1 MRHPHSSLPPGFRF
15 HLTDEELILHYL
27 MKKLSS
33 SAFPVSIIADADFY
47 SSIPGTYQLVLVVV
61 VFLFFVVVVV
71 FGSDKAVLGEKEW
84 YIFRPRDGKYPHGA
98 RPNSATGDG
107 FWKATGTDKI
117 IVASSMAAGRGGVHS
132 NIGVK
137 KALVFHRQNKPST
150 HL

>member
-47 SSIPGTYQLVLVVV
+47 SSIPGTYQVKLALIT
-61 VFLFFVVVVV
+61 L
-71 FGSDKAVLGEKEW
+71 S
-84 YIFRPRDGKYPHGA
+84 IPRDGKYPNGA

>member
-47 SSIPGTYQLVLVVV
+47 SSIPGTYQIKLCLVRKNGTFSDRETESTQMVQGQNGAA
-61 VFLFFVVVVV
+61 
-71 FGSDKAVLGEKEW
+71 GS
-84 YIFRPRDGKYPHGA
+84 
-98 RPNSATGDG
+98 G
-107 FWKATGTDKI
+107 FWKATETDKI

-132 NIGVK
+132 DIGVK
-137 KALVFHRQNKPST
+137 KALVFHRQNKPSA
-150 HL
+150 HLLNRFFIPNSHL